1 MARGFAL
8 APEQGANVLIA
19 CFPTQQDSDAKA
31 AVISTIKRI
40 YKKASTKIHTHID
53 SNNVAI
59 VVHLRD
65 FPRDNELDV
74 LRALAKFHK
83 FKLVEAKWFSLRQ
96 SDCGAAAATLRSETD
111 IV

>member
-1 MARGFAL
+1 MLRDPDVNRATLWRAAL
-8 APEQGANVLIA
+8 HSPRNKVLANVLIA

-83 FKLVEAKWFSLRQ
+83 FKLVEAK
-96 SDCGAAAATLRSETD
+96 
-111 IV
+111 